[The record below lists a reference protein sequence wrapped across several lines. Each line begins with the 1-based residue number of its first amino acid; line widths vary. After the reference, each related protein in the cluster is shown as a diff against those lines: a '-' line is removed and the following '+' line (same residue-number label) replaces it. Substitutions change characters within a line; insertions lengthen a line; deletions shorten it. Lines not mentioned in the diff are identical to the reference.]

1 MNKVTNSRI
10 STLNI
15 LKYLTSN
22 CTSDVTIYC
31 KDGSNERYG
40 GLSHYLTCLDCDCHV
55 FELLC
60 LEQSESNIASYNL
73 YSRSLDHAKTCKNC
87 VCNSSSI
94 EWAY

>member
-1 MNKVTNSRI
+1 MKFTVYKYVLKSII
-10 STLNI
+10 SGLVAAD
-15 LKYLTSN
+15 L
-22 CTSDVTIYC
+22 TIYC
-31 KDGSNERYG
+31 KDGTSERYG

-60 LEQSESNIASYNL
+60 LEQSESNSASYNL